1 MTDDFTLDELAELPL
16 EAFCNL
22 IQEKGRGRFK
32 QPERIAKAIQRA
44 IRSSYRLGSVA
55 QESIDIVLGILVCEI
70 RALEK
75 NIRELDKAIEQ
86 LVVVIPEYQC
96 LTSIPGIG
104 KVYAA
109 GLIAEIGQIERF
121 EDQTKLA
128 KYAGLS
134 WKVKQSGNYQ
144 SQNTPLTKQ
153 GNRYFR
159 YYLVEAANSVKN
171 YLPEYKAFYQSKCK
185 EVPKHQH
192 KRALVLTARKFTR
205 LVDTLLRNH
214 QLYTPPRS
222 VIDK

>member
-1 MTDDFTLDELAELPL
+1 
-16 EAFCNL
+16 
-22 IQEKGRGRFK
+22 G
-32 QPERIAKAIQRA
+32 
-44 IRSSYRLGSVA
+44 V
-55 QESIDIVLGILVCEI
+55 
-70 RALEK
+70 
-75 NIRELDKAIEQ
+75 
-86 LVVVIPEYQC
+86 
-96 LTSIPGIG
+96 G

-134 WKVKQSGNYQ
+134 WKVNQSGNYQ

-171 YLPEYKAFYQSKCK
+171 YLPEYKAFYQSKYK

-205 LVDTLLRNH
+205 LVDTLLRKH

-222 VIDK
+222 VIEK

>member
-1 MTDDFTLDELAELPL
+1 MFSY
-16 EAFCNL
+16 
-22 IQEKGRGRFK
+22 EKYEQASRYIK
-32 QPERIAKAIQRA
+32 INSE
-44 IRSSYRLGSVA
+44 
-55 QESIDIVLGILVCEI
+55 
-70 RALEK
+70 
-75 NIRELDKAIEQ
+75 AIEP
-86 LVVVIPEYQC
+86 VIVVIPEYQC
-96 LTSIPGIG
+96 LTSIPGVG

-134 WKVKQSGNYQ
+134 WKVNQSGNYQ

-171 YLPEYKAFYQSKCK
+171 YLPEYKAFYQSKYK

-205 LVDTLLRNH
+205 LVDTLLRKH

-222 VIDK
+222 VIEK

>member
-1 MTDDFTLDELAELPL
+1 MTEDYTMDQLAELSL
-16 EAFCNL
+16 EEFANL
-22 IQEKGRGRFK
+22 IQKLGKYRFK
-32 QPERIAKAIQRA
+32 NPEGIAKAISKA
-44 IRSSYRLGSVA
+44 IRSSYRLGKVHQDSV
-55 QESIDIVLGILVCEI
+55 DIVLGVLAKEI
-70 RALEK
+70 RSLEK
-75 NIRELDKAIEQ
+75 LIKDLDKAIDD
-86 LVVVIPEYQC
+86 LVVVLPEYQC

>member
-1 MTDDFTLDELAELPL
+1 
-16 EAFCNL
+16 
-22 IQEKGRGRFK
+22 KGKGRFK
-32 QPERIAKAIQRA
+32 QPEKIAKAIQRA
-44 IRSSYRLGSVA
+44 ITMSYRLGALA
-55 QESIDIVLGILVCEI
+55 QESINVVLSVLVREI

-75 NIRELDKAIEQ
+75 NIKELDKAIEQ
-86 LVVVIPEYQC
+86 VIVVIPEYQC
-96 LTSIPGIG
+96 LTSIPGVG

-134 WKVKQSGNYQ
+134 WKVNQSGNYQ

-171 YLPEYKAFYQSKCK
+171 YLPEYKAFYQSKYK

-205 LVDTLLRNH
+205 LVDTLLRKH

-222 VIDK
+222 VI